1 MHACKAS
8 TELKS
13 MDAIVSVCARCVLR
27 KQTEPGWHHA
37 CMVQRETQL
46 LWSRRFDPAL
56 MRPAPRPS
64 PTPSS
69 CATVGK
75 QKRSTEFP
83 FPVSLTSFFGL
94 FLAITGETLIIYLYF
109 GFLSK
114 KIFILSHVR
123 FDAKC
128 NRRALSRCYFTCMMM
143 HMVILC
149 TGKKGKH
156 GRQMQSQS
164 QSFVPN

>member
-1 MHACKAS
+1 MPSC
-8 TELKS
+8 L
-13 MDAIVSVCARCVLR
+13 CVR
-27 KQTEPGWHHA
+27 VAFSENKRSPGWHHA
-37 CMVQRETQL
+37 CMVQRKTQL
-46 LWSRRFDPAL
+46 LWGRRFDPAL

-75 QKRSTEFP
+75 QKRSTEYP
-83 FPVSLTSFFGL
+83 FSVSLTSFFGL
-94 FLAITGETLIIYLYF
+94 FLAITGKRSLYIYIFWVPFKKKYLYC
-109 GFLSK
+109 
-114 KIFILSHVR
+114 HM
-123 FDAKC
+123 FDLMQNAI
-128 NRRALSRCYFTCMMM
+128 AELLSRCYFTCMMM